1 MYIGKNWYTEP
12 EIKSLVKKLEAENAE
27 LKKLLRSIRSYYRE
41 NIAWVD
47 LFEEDAQKLMG
58 GSQNGT

>member
-1 MYIGKNWYTEP
+1 MSDTDMLYTAG
-12 EIKSLVKKLEAENAE
+12 LEAENAE

-47 LFEEDAQKLMG
+47 LFEEDVQKLMG
-58 GSQNGT
+58 GKQNGT

>member
-27 LKKLLRSIRSYYRE
+27 LKKQLKALKQDDE
-41 NIAWVD
+41 AK
-47 LFEEDAQKLMG
+47 QKG
-58 GSQNGT
+58 GTNEQP